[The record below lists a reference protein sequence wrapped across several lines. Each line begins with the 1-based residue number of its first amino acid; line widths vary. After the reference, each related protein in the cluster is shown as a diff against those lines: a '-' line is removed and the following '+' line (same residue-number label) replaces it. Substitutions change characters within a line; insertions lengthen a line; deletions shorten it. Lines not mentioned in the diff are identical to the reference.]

1 MTFRKRLAFA
11 TAAMLVAG
19 LLGLTALIAADL
31 YFHRRVERFAG
42 VNIWGYR
49 GPRVP
54 EKARGEHRLIAIGG
68 STVFGYGVGWDEAF
82 PAHLERDLR
91 PLAKNAAPVSVVNLG
106 FNSQGA
112 FAFQFNQQDFLSLD
126 FDTAIFY
133 EGYNDLGL
141 APNEY
146 IGRHE
151 SPVFRL
157 IGYYPIVHI
166 ALMEKAMALR
176 NGGDIEAAYRREA
189 NPNEVKT
196 VFRPGLATR
205 ATASTLEAAAHVSR
219 SLDEQLDRL
228 SRPARATASFEDVR
242 VDDLGCRGD
251 WAHYCASVRDGIRFA
266 LEHDKRVLVVTQPYI
281 NDRHREQQAE
291 LRSMLVARFG
301 RDRNVRYVNLGDA
314 VDLRNQAL
322 SYDGMHLTSA
332 GNATVA
338 RLLVGPVAALM
349 ADAFTAPAPAE
360 GRQTAR

>member
-1 MTFRKRLAFA
+1 
-11 TAAMLVAG
+11 
-19 LLGLTALIAADL
+19 
-31 YFHRRVERFAG
+31 
-42 VNIWGYR
+42 
-49 GPRVP
+49 
-54 EKARGEHRLIAIGG
+54 
-68 STVFGYGVGWDEAF
+68 
-82 PAHLERDLR
+82 
-91 PLAKNAAPVSVVNLG
+91 VSVVNLG

-112 FAFQFNQQDFLSLD
+112 FAFQFNQKDFLSLD

-157 IGYYPIVHI
+157 TGYYPIVHV

-176 NGGDIEAAYRREA
+176 HGGDIEAAYRREA

-219 SLDEQLDRL
+219 SLDEQLDRF
-228 SRPARATASFEDVR
+228 SKPPVATASFEDVR

-266 LEHDKRVLVVTQPYI
+266 LAHEKKVLVVTQPYI
-281 NDRHREQQAE
+281 SDRHREQQAE
-291 LRSMLVARFG
+291 LRTMLASRFG
-301 RDRNVRYVNLGDA
+301 RDRNVSYVNLGDA
-314 VDLRNQAL
+314 VDLRNQTLA
-322 SYDGMHLTSA
+322 YDGMHLTSA
-332 GNATVA
+332 GNAAIA
-338 RLLVGPVAALM
+338 RRLVGPVAALM
-349 ADAFTAPAPAE
+349 PAVFTAPTPAE
-360 GRQTAR
+360 GQQTAR